1 MVQGASSLGGGN
13 LAFVRAFGIPGPVFA
28 CGIFAADLG
37 RLPEPAAHE
46 SRLLSNGDA
55 SRRH

>member
-1 MVQGASSLGGGN
+1 MDQGTSSLGGGN

-37 RLPEPAAHE
+37 RLPEPAANE
-46 SRLLSNGDA
+46 LRN
-55 SRRH
+55 